1 MKLLFR
7 MAVTAL
13 VAVGL
18 ATAAAPAYADPSP
31 GPGAAGLD
39 AAKRTVTARIDGR
52 LAALRAYNTVLGA
65 VQRLDAGH
73 KATLSGLVQADQSGL
88 TALRGKVAG
97 ETTLAAVKADDQS
110 MVNDYRIYL
119 LVGPKVR
126 LTVAADLETAASHE
140 LRQAADKLASAIAAA
155 KQAGKD
161 IGNADAD
168 LADLRSQVDA
178 ADAALGGKGDALLA
192 IQPGPDADAIKNQI
206 SPVRDA
212 VKSARADLH
221 KAATDAR
228 SIRTALGG

>member
-1 MKLLFR
+1 
-7 MAVTAL
+7 
-13 VAVGL
+13 
-18 ATAAAPAYADPSP
+18 
-31 GPGAAGLD
+31 
-39 AAKRTVTARIDGR
+39 
-52 LAALRAYNTVLGA
+52 TVLGA

-73 KATLSGLVQADQSGL
+73 KATRSGLVQADQSGL

-178 ADAALGGKGDALLA
+178 ADAALGGKVDALLA
-192 IQPGPDADAIKNQI
+192 
-206 SPVRDA
+206 
-212 VKSARADLH
+212 
-221 KAATDAR
+221 
-228 SIRTALGG
+228 